1 MDLNERIKDFDE
13 RIKLS
18 LQKGGLGNAT
28 FDYNES
34 PTTQT
39 HTQAAASGLNSGYN
53 QMLADIHRFGDI
65 QRADY
70 NMKLKGLNAGL
81 ENQYKEELKEKE
93 FNNDLKKLKFIDDL
107 NVARE
112 RRNREQQ
119 LADREWAINNQKEL
133 QEEEYRRNLPYFM
146 ENGREKPINRQ
157 NILQDPNTGKK
168 FLYKSN
174 TFPVVELPDE
184 LQNLYYNYSKELGK
198 TNVSEYDILTTN
210 DFKNYLVRNFNT
222 RNDSNKL
229 VSYLKAIDAAEN
241 KYRKNLP
248 ERPYIQ
254 YEPYGADI
262 YNEARNLN
270 SRNNNDPDVKYLGG
284 GVDGNPMSS
293 FMFGL
298 FKTGNLPAQNFIK
311 QNGLM
316 IAGYNQKESVDASEL
331 ADIINTTP
339 PKVLNELYGFVNNH
353 GMDDKVILT
362 NPNNPQKYYIY
373 EKSSNNVYSF
383 YISHYTEDGKPYFEP
398 LGPVGFQSLDK
409 DKNNYEDKGLLY
421 NLENFVDDGMY
432 NLGRYIN
439 KTFTEGDKRAEPNP
453 NNALVRVK
461 GNEYKLNDLFN
472 IVKDKINS
480 E

>member
-39 HTQAAASGLNSGYN
+39 YTQAAASGINSGYN

-93 FNNDLKKLKFIDDL
+93 FNNELKKLKFTDDL

-112 RRNREQQ
+112 KRNREQF
-119 LADREWAINNQKEL
+119 LADREWAINKQKEL
-133 QEEEYRRNLPYFM
+133 KEEEYRRNLPYFM
-146 ENGREKPINRQ
+146 DSGREKPINRQ

-198 TNVSEYDILTTN
+198 TNVSEYDILSSN

-222 RNDSNKL
+222 RDNSNKL
-229 VSYLKAIDAAEN
+229 MSYLNAIDAAEN

-248 ERPYIQ
+248 ERPYMQ
-254 YEPYGADI
+254 YQPYGADI

-270 SRNNNDPDVKYLGG
+270 SSDDPDVRYLGDG
-284 GVDGNPMSS
+284 IDGNPMSS

-298 FKTGNLPAQNFIK
+298 FRTGNLPAQNFIK

-316 IAGYNQKESVDASEL
+316 IAGHNQKESIDASEL
-331 ADIINTTP
+331 ADIINTTSP
-339 PKVLNELYGFVNNH
+339 QKLNSLYGFVNNH

-362 NPNNPQKYYIY
+362 NPNIPQKYYVY

-383 YISHYTEDGKPYFEP
+383 LITHYTEDGKPYFEP
-398 LGPVGFQSLDK
+398 LGPVSFQSLDK

-421 NLENFVDDGMY
+421 NLENFADDSMY

-439 KTFTEGDKRAEPNP
+439 KTFTEGDKKAEPNP
-453 NNALVRVK
+453 NNVLIRVK

>member
-1 MDLNERIKDFDE
+1 MDNNELL
-13 RIKLS
+13 KLS
-18 LQKGGLGNAT
+18 LLKGGIGNAT

-34 PTTQT
+34 PSTQT
-39 HTQAAASGLNSGYN
+39 YTQNASQQLNAGYN
-53 QMLADIHRFGDI
+53 QMLADIHRMGDI
-65 QRADY
+65 NTAKF
-70 NMKLKGLNAGL
+70 NMDLKALNAGL
-81 ENQYKEELKEKE
+81 ENKYKEELKDKE
-93 FNNDLKKLKFIDDL
+93 FNNELRKLKYSNDL
-107 NVARE
+107 AMQRYNKVR
-112 RRNREQQ
+112 QDQ
-119 LADREWAINNQKEL
+119 LADRDWAINFQK
-133 QEEEYRRNLPYFM
+133 QEEEKNYKRNLPYFM
-146 ENGREKPINRQ
+146 DTGRDKPIVRQ

-198 TNVSEYDILTTN
+198 TNVNEYDTLSSN

-222 RNDSNKL
+222 RDNSNKL
-229 VSYLKAIDAAEN
+229 MSYLNAIDAAEN

-248 ERPYIQ
+248 ERPYMQ
-254 YEPYGADI
+254 YQPYGADI

-270 SRNNNDPDVKYLGG
+270 SSDDPDVRYLGG

-298 FKTGNLPAQNFIK
+298 FRTGNLPAQNFIK

-316 IAGYNQKESVDASEL
+316 IAGHNQKESVDANEL
-331 ADIINTTP
+331 AEIINTTSP
-339 PKVLNELYGFVNNH
+339 QKLNSFYGFVNNH
-353 GMDDKVILT
+353 GMDDKVILV
-362 NPNNPQKYYIY
+362 NPNIPQKYYVY

-383 YISHYTEDGKPYFEP
+383 YISHYTENGKPYFEP
-398 LGPVGFQSLDK
+398 LGPVGFESLDK
-409 DKNNYEDKGLLY
+409 YKNNYEDKGLLY
-421 NLENFVDDGMY
+421 NLENFADDSMY

-439 KTFTEGDKRAEPNP
+439 KTFTEGDKKAEPNP
-453 NNALVRVK
+453 NNALIRVK

>member
-1 MDLNERIKDFDE
+1 MDNRELL
-13 RIKLS
+13 KLS
-18 LQKGGLGNAT
+18 LAKGGIGNAT
-28 FDYNES
+28 YNYNES
-34 PTTQT
+34 PSTQAY
-39 HTQAAASGLNSGYN
+39 TQAAASGLNAGYN
-53 QMLADIHRFGDI
+53 QMLADIHRMGDTNT
-65 QRADY
+65 ANF
-70 NMKLKGLNAGL
+70 NMELKALNSGL
-81 ENQYKEELKEKE
+81 ENKYKEELREKE
-93 FNNDLKKLKFIDDL
+93 FNNELKKLKFVDNL

-112 RRNREQQ
+112 ERLRKQQ
-119 LADREWAINNQKEL
+119 LADREWAINKQKEL
-133 QEEEYRRNLPYFM
+133 QEEEHRRNLPHFM
-146 ENGREKPINRQ
+146 DSGKEKPINRQ
-157 NILQDPNTGKK
+157 NILQDPITGKK

-184 LQNLYYNYSKELGK
+184 LQNLYYNYNKELGN
-198 TNVSEYDILTTN
+198 TNVGEYDTLTTN

-222 RNDSNKL
+222 RADYNKL
-229 VSYLKAIDAAEN
+229 KSYLAAIDAAEN

-248 ERPYIQ
+248 ERPYTQ

-270 SRNNNDPDVKYLGG
+270 SIDDSDVKYLGG
-284 GVDGNPMSS
+284 GKDGNSMSS

-298 FKTGNLPAQNFIK
+298 FKSGNLPAQNFIK

-316 IAGYNQKESVDASEL
+316 IAGYGTKDSLDASEL
-331 ADIINTTP
+331 AEIINTTSP
-339 PKVLNELYGFVNNH
+339 QKLNKLYGFVNNH
-353 GMDDKVILT
+353 GMDDKVILF
-362 NPNNPQKYYIY
+362 NPNNPQKYYVY

-398 LGPVGFQSLDK
+398 LGPVGFESLDK
-409 DKNNYEDKGLLY
+409 YKNNYEDKGLLY
-421 NLENFVDDGMY
+421 NLENFVDDSMY